1 MHNMKGVSLI
11 LSVLLFTVFMSS
23 CANDEQNPSPE
34 DSYSTLMV
42 KADTKSAGMKSISES
57 VEQIILTGNDI
68 LWFNETTNEIRFKDN
83 YYLQKSISFYTDIK
97 FYLDDDFLFSTI
109 KVTDINFQIYN
120 SPVLY
125 YNMTENKFYIND
137 GYPEIS
143 VLKPQDKI
151 QKARDKNMQAIAN
164 EWGKFIRYMKKVNK
178 YKK

>member
-1 MHNMKGVSLI
+1 M
-11 LSVLLFTVFMSS
+11 
-23 CANDEQNPSPE
+23 
-34 DSYSTLMV
+34 
-42 KADTKSAGMKSISES
+42 
-57 VEQIILTGNDI
+57 
-68 LWFNETTNEIRFKDN
+68 
-83 YYLQKSISFYTDIK
+83 
-97 FYLDDDFLFSTI
+97 DDDFLFSTI
-109 KVTDINFQIYN
+109 KVTDINSQIYN